1 MVVVFGVCERRAV
14 ITVALSFGFSFGFS
28 FAFGFAI
35 RLGDR
40 PRCRFPRLVR
50 SETFPHSDVHFWV
63 ISDNINGT

>member
-1 MVVVFGVCERRAV
+1 MAVVFGVCERRAV
-14 ITVALSFGFSFGFS
+14 ITSALSFGFS

-63 ISDNINGT
+63 ISDNINGA